1 MKKST
6 TDLLKLIEKTW
17 DFKDYEVEAAEEFV
31 QMSLHEYLEQLRVE
45 KGMRLSDITR
55 RSGLSRGYIHNIFSG
70 AREPSRDKLLPV
82 CLAMGLSVDET
93 QKLLKATGYAPLYAR
108 IKRDSA
114 ILFGLARQMSVVD
127 VDILLDELGEAV
139 LNEIPR

>member
-82 CLAMGLSVDET
+82 CLAMGLSV
-93 QKLLKATGYAPLYAR
+93 Y
-108 IKRDSA
+108 
-114 ILFGLARQMSVVD
+114 
-127 VDILLDELGEAV
+127 
-139 LNEIPR
+139 